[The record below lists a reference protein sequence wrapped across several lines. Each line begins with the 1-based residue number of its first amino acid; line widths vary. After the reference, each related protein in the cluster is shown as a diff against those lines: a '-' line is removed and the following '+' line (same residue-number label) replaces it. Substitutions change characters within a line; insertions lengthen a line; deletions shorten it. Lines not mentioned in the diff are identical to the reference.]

1 MKILQI
7 FYDRSG
13 KFSQGRV
20 LTFIAAMLAFMLI
33 TVAAFSDGVAFGDVF
48 SSVIILLGYS
58 LGQKTFQNMTE
69 MGLDKL
75 KK

>member
-20 LTFIAAMLAFMLI
+20 LTFTAAILAFMLI
-33 TVAAFSDGVAFGDVF
+33 IVATFSNDVGFKDVF
-48 SSVIILLGYS
+48 GFVMILLGYS
-58 LGQKTFQNMTE
+58 LGQKTFQNITE
-69 MGLDKL
+69 MRLDK
-75 KK
+75 K